1 MDKQRLLFASVLM
14 AMMSSAALAQTNV
27 TDQYIVNAG
36 LTMVHSL
43 IMRQRG
49 GH

>member
-27 TDQYIVNAG
+27 TGWLYLAHG
-36 LTMVHSL
+36 SL
-43 IMRQRG
+43 LASCAC
-49 GH
+49 